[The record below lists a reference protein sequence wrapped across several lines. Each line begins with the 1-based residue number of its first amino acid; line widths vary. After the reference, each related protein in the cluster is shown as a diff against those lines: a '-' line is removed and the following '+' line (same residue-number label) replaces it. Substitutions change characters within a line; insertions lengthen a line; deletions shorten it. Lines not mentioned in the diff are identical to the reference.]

1 MPSSEGQNPL
11 PSIKPGDHEA
21 FMNHALLIASSSPS
35 NPTNTHRIASLLTHA
50 TTGQILSTGYSHE
63 LPGDISPSDMGS
75 THAEQVCFM
84 KIAQARDLPL
94 SRPELHIRPFLPE
107 EGCVLYTTME
117 PCSRRSKEGWR
128 SCCERILAL
137 EGKGEGKK
145 VKCVVVGMGHAGIEG
160 NEAEKVLREGGV
172 EFVRMGEEVR
182 RRCWEVAVSS

>member
-1 MPSSEGQNPL
+1 MQSSKV
-11 PSIKPGDHEA
+11 IAPGDHEV
-21 FMNHALLIASSSPS
+21 FMNYALEIALSSPS
-35 NPTNTHRIASLLTHA
+35 DPTNTHRIAALLTNA

-63 LPGDISPSDMGS
+63 FPGDLSPSDMGS

-84 KIAQARDLPL
+84 KIAQKHDLPIAQA
-94 SRPELHIRPFLPE
+94 ELHIEAFLPE

-137 EGKGEGKK
+137 KGK

-160 NEAEKVLREGGV
+160 NEAERVLREGGV
-172 EFVRMGEEVR
+172 GFVRMGEEMG
-182 RRCWEVAVSS
+182 RRCEEVAGSS